1 MPNCRRDVE
10 HMINRLSAARI
21 PMKYALVATIAALL
35 VSSPAHAIGCITG
48 GAAGAVA
55 GHVVH
60 HGVVGAIGGC
70 IAGHELHKRQLQ
82 QQRLQQQQNYPV
94 QQQ

>member
-1 MPNCRRDVE
+1 MTETTICCLG
-10 HMINRLSAARI
+10 M
-21 PMKYALVATIAALL
+21 PMKYAFVASIAALL
-35 VSSPAHAIGCITG
+35 ASSPAYAIGCFTG
-48 GAAGAVA
+48 GVAGAAA

-60 HGVVGAIGGC
+60 HGVIGAVGGC

-82 QQRLQQQQNYPV
+82 QQRLQQQQQQNYPV